1 MTPQQIDEI
10 RDRLRSCPK
19 CHGTGV
25 IHVRVDTAG
34 YMGSYTE
41 ESCYPCRARIV
52 QSWPALLAEIDR
64 LRAENHQAWSEGHAA
79 AMGAML
85 DQVEQQRHEARAEV
99 NRLTIERDAYRR
111 AKQENDDRFMRERD
125 EARAEIDRL
134 CRENLNLKEM
144 IDAGGDR
151 FKRIEN
157 EVERLRGQLAS
168 KDTEIQRLQ
177 ALIPPDCCMLCDG
190 TGIRDRVMCEDCD
203 GTGACGECADC
214 EASQ

>member
-1 MTPQQIDEI
+1 MTPEQLDEI
-10 RDRLRSCPK
+10 RERANAYRDAV
-19 CHGTGV
+19 GV
-25 IHVRVDTAG
+25 LTIATDVH
-34 YMGSYTE
+34 
-41 ESCYPCRARIV
+41 
-52 QSWPALLAEIDR
+52 ALL
-64 LRAENHQAWSEGHAA
+64 
-79 AMGAML
+79 
-85 DQVEQQRHEARAEV
+85 AEV

-157 EVERLRGQLAS
+157 EVERLRGQLGS

-177 ALIPPDCCMLCDG
+177 AAIPPDCCLLCDG
-190 TGIRDRVMCEDCD
+190 TGIHGDERCEDCD
-203 GTGACGECADC
+203 GTGACGKC